1 MMRPFQTTRSLI
13 AAVFISFLTIPFVQA
28 QDARSFETTPGF
40 FAALQTRL
48 FQDGFDPQTIR
59 HIYAQP
65 GVNFEIKGVG
75 LFFRHNEARLNY
87 DQFLQSR
94 RIRMARAY
102 MLDHSGALSMTEDQY
117 GVPGEI
123 VTAIILVETQLGTLV
138 GNQTVF
144 NILSTMAA
152 LDDAQVRKTFWQEL
166 PREGR
171 LSPKAFEKKADR
183 KSRWAYNELKAL
195 LRFVATENMDPVTIR
210 GSYAGAMGYCQ
221 FMPSNVLRLGV
232 DGNGD
237 ERVDLFDHTDA
248 IASVGNYL
256 KHHGWKPGMTR
267 AQQVKVILKYNYS
280 KPYANTILKIADRLK
295 G

>member
-1 MMRPFQTTRSLI
+1 MIAFQKTRPFLTAILISLL
-13 AAVFISFLTIPFVQA
+13 AVSSACA
-28 QDARSFETTPGF
+28 QEAYAVEPTPGF
-40 FAALQTRL
+40 FVTLQTRL
-48 FQDGFDPQTIR
+48 FRDGFDPETIR

-65 GVNFEIKGVG
+65 GVSFELKGVS
-75 LFFRHNEARLNY
+75 LFFRHSEGRLNY
-87 DQFLQSR
+87 NQFLQDR
-94 RIRMARAY
+94 RIQMARVY
-102 MLDHSGALSMTEDQY
+102 MMEHSGALAMAEDQY
-117 GVPGEI
+117 GVPGEV

-152 LDDAQVRKTFWQEL
+152 LDDPGVRKTFWKEL
-166 PREGR
+166 PKKDR
-171 LSPKAFEKKADR
+171 LSRKAFEKKADQ
-183 KSRWAYNELKAL
+183 KSRWAYQELKAL
-195 LRFVATENMDPVTIR
+195 LHYVEAQNLDPIIIR

-221 FMPSNVLRLGV
+221 FMPSNALRLGV

-267 AQQVKVILKYNYS
+267 KQQYQVILKYNYS
-280 KPYANTILKIADRLK
+280 RPYANTILKIADQLS
-295 G
+295 GA